1 MTSSTIPY
9 SLASIALMMKS
20 RSVSLRDLGDVLAGV
35 VGEDLVE
42 ERPHAADLLRLDLDV
57 DRLAGRATV
66 RLVDQDARVREDE
79 ALARRAR
86 REDHRGRRRGLAEA
100 DRAARRT

>member
-1 MTSSTIPY
+1 MTSSTMPY

-20 RSVSLRDLGDVLAGV
+20 RSVSLRDLLDRLAGV

-42 ERPHAADLLRLDLDV
+42 QLAHAHDLLGLDLDV
-57 DRLAGRATV
+57 DRLARRATV
-66 RLVDQDARVREDE
+66 RLVDEDPGVREDE

-86 REDHRGRRRGLAEA
+86 REEHRGGRRGLADA
-100 DRAARRT
+100 DRLTRRA